1 MEKYAKYRSCNNI
14 EKYANAIR
22 VSYPNIIYR
31 EIREHNSR
39 ISLAQNIWR
48 NTRIVLAYFT
58 HMEYLEKYANCVG
71 VFHSQGTYRE
81 ILEHNSRAVNPRKG
95 EPKNLTTC
103 RQAVFLKISTLYI
116 RTYFSVTSHKVL
128 T

>member
-1 MEKYAKYRSCNNI
+1 MVIFVITLRRITLPISLCTNMEKYAKYSSCNDT

-22 VSYPNIIYR
+22 VSYPDRIYR
-31 EIREHNSR
+31 EIREHSSR

-48 NTRIVLAYFT
+48 NTRIVLENFK

-81 ILEHNSRAVNPRKG
+81 ICEHNSR
-95 EPKNLTTC
+95 
-103 RQAVFLKISTLYI
+103 ISLAQNI
-116 RTYFSVTSHKVL
+116 
-128 T
+128 